1 MISDDN
7 LKKRIQNHLIQIYG
21 DIHSNDEIYRIAD
34 NLTSFLSEQYKL
46 LERKKSIDD
55 FNRWSEKSILLIT
68 YGDTIYGENKSS
80 LRTLFNFLQKN
91 CKKNF
96 SIIHILPF
104 FPSSSDHGFSVIN
117 YYNVEEKYGDWKDI
131 KNISGNF
138 DVMCDVVLNHGS
150 VKSEW
155 FQNFINGNGDGAN
168 YFYTT
173 NAEIDTS
180 KVVRPRTNKLLSKV
194 KTVNGEKYV
203 WCTFS
208 EDQVDYNFSNFE
220 VIKEFIKIISF
231 YISNGVNVF
240 RFDAVAFIWKKIGSN
255 CINLPETHEIVR
267 LFRTVLDYLSPKSIL
282 VTETNTPA
290 RENVTYFGNANEAH
304 WIYNFSLP
312 PILIYSILKGDSSIL
327 KKLTMTMPPAQL
339 GTSYLNF
346 IASHDGIGLRPAEGI
361 LTKKQTESLVRLM
374 EKNGGQT
381 SYRVA
386 SNNESK
392 PYEMNIS
399 LFDAM
404 KATFKEN
411 DEFVFQR
418 FICIHTIMLSL
429 EGVPAFYIHSMFGTK
444 NDQELYKK
452 TQHNRDL
459 NRHSYKEQ
467 EVYDFLEDECDYR
480 SKIFKQINILIE
492 IRRKQLAFHPNAVQ
506 FTLHLGKHFYGIWR
520 QSLDKKQSI
529 FCISNLT
536 NKDRKLS
543 LIEINL
549 IGFEEWKDLISDK
562 IINDIDA
569 EIVLKPYQTL
579 WISNQF

>member
-1 MISDDN
+1 MISDNN

-21 DIHSNDEIYRIAD
+21 DIHSSDEIYSIAD
-34 NLTSFLSEQYKL
+34 NLTSFLSEQHEL
-46 LERKKSIDD
+46 LETKKSIDD

-68 YGDTIYGENKSS
+68 YGDTILGEDKSS
-80 LRTLFNFLQKN
+80 LKTLSNFLQKN
-91 CKKNF
+91 CKKTF
-96 SIIHILPF
+96 SMVHILPF

-117 YYNVEEKYGDWKDI
+117 YYTVEEKYGDWKDI
-131 KNISGNF
+131 KNISGDF

-180 KVVRPRTNKLLSKV
+180 RVVRPRTNKLLTKV

-231 YISNGVNVF
+231 YISNGINVF

-312 PILIYSILKGDSSIL
+312 PVLIYSILKGDSSIL

-381 SYRVA
+381 SYRIA
-386 SNNESK
+386 SDNESK

-404 KATFKEN
+404 KATFKEK

-467 EVYDFLEDECDYR
+467 EVYDFLEDESDYR
-480 SKIFKQINILIE
+480 GQIFKQINILIE